1 MTPSAAGHDGTAPP
15 AFAWDWFGRQRM
27 LWREVRRRL
36 TEPAPD
42 PAGPATDPARRT
54 ADVPDWDG
62 SRLGAV
68 LERSRAGSPGSA
80 ERDYGSLD
88 TRAEFVAALRE
99 GYLGDDRI
107 RDTVDSV
114 VIELAFLGRRGGT
127 LDQLGMR
134 TPPRGLRWWWTH
146 LGGADAE
153 AAPLRDDAD
162 EDVPV
167 QLRLVDV
174 QAGYGDAAGTFT
186 WDAR

>member
-1 MTPSAAGHDGTAPP
+1 MAPAAAPAASAAAPT
-15 AFAWDWFGRQRM
+15 
-27 LWREVRRRL
+27 RR
-36 TEPAPD
+36 A
-42 PAGPATDPARRT
+42 

-62 SRLGAV
+62 SRLGATLDV
-68 LERSRAGSPGSA
+68 PRAGASA
-80 ERDYGSLD
+80 ATERDYGALD

-99 GYLGDDRI
+99 GYCDDERV

-114 VIELAFLGRRGGT
+114 VIELAFLGRRGGA
-127 LDQLGMR
+127 LDQLGLR

-146 LGGADAE
+146 LGGADA
-153 AAPLRDDAD
+153 AASAVTDDTND
-162 EDVPV
+162 DVPV

>member
-1 MTPSAAGHDGTAPP
+1 MTPVASRHDGTAPP

-27 LWREVRRRL
+27 LWREIRRRL
-36 TEPAPD
+36 TEHAPD
-42 PAGPATDPARRT
+42 PAGPATGPAPGT
-54 ADVPDWDG
+54 SDVPDWDG

-68 LERSRAGSPGSA
+68 LERSRAGSPVPS
-80 ERDYGSLD
+80 ERDYGALD

-99 GYLGDDRI
+99 GYLGDDRV

-114 VIELAFLGRRGGT
+114 VTELAFLGRRGGT

-146 LGGADAE
+146 LGGADDE
-153 AAPLRDDAD
+153 AAPARDEAD
-162 EDVPV
+162 DVPV

-174 QAGYGDAAGTFT
+174 QAGYGDTAGTFT